1 MSRYPKGYRK
11 PTDSCDGCLA
21 WGDFSG
27 RLCPAC
33 YMFGRS
39 HETAACADCRRIQP
53 LKWGYCRLCW
63 CQARL
68 HAKASAGRPPAEADV
83 RARLNAVRHHQLFFM
98 GLHYR
103 RGSAPVV
110 ARRGGGRGAV
120 RKPPPAPAW
129 RPSADWRQ
137 LPLFGQVP
145 RDYGRLDPAD
155 ADLASPWLAWAKYLA
170 YQLAEARGWGR
181 GIRFAVNRGLALVL
195 TGYVEGDV
203 IRHTEIFAP
212 LRALDLRFGHVV
224 TVLEEMGIFEDDSEP
239 SFEGWLAERLEG
251 LAPAIRSETE
261 RWTRVLRDGGPRSL
275 PRREGTVWLYLNRV
289 RPALLEW
296 SNRYDHLREVTR
308 DDVLAYLKTLHGRQR
323 HDQLVALRSLFIWAK
338 RNGLIFRNPTIRIK
352 VGQYEYAVLQP
363 LAPAEVDR
371 SVAAATTPATR
382 LILALAAVHAAR
394 VAQIGT
400 LMLDD
405 VDLGNR
411 RLTIAGRVRPLD
423 DLTLKLLLEWLEHRR
438 NRWPNTANL
447 HLLINNQTA
456 TKTSRASNHWISASM
471 RGQDATL
478 ERLRVDR
485 QLEEALTHGPDPLHL
500 AEVFGLDE
508 KTAMRYADSARS
520 LLEQAAEQQLRRNQL
535 DRDIPRRE

>member
-1 MSRYPKGYRK
+1 VRNR
-11 PTDSCDGCLA
+11 LA
-21 WGDFSG
+21 
-27 RLCPAC
+27 
-33 YMFGRS
+33 
-39 HETAACADCRRIQP
+39 
-53 LKWGYCRLCW
+53 
-63 CQARL
+63 
-68 HAKASAGRPPAEADV
+68 
-83 RARLNAVRHHQLFFM
+83 AVRHHQLFFVGM
-98 GLHYR
+98 HYR
-103 RGSAPVV
+103 RRPTPAARTRGE
-110 ARRGGGRGAV
+110 RRGAP
-120 RKPPPAPAW
+120 RKPPPSQAW
-129 RPSADWRQ
+129 RPDPGWRQ
-137 LPLFGQVP
+137 LPLFAQIP
-145 RDYGRLDPAD
+145 RDYSRLALVD
-155 ADLASPWLAWAKYLA
+155 ADLASPWLAWAKYLSHR
-170 YQLAEARGWGR
+170 LAETRGWGR
-181 GIRFAVNRGLALVL
+181 NIRFAVNRGLALVL

-212 LRALDLRFGHVV
+212 LRALDLPVGHTV
-224 TVLEEMGIFEDDSEP
+224 TVLDEMGIFEDDSEP
-239 SFEGWLAERLEG
+239 SFERWLAERLEG
-251 LAPAIRSETE
+251 LAPGIRSEAE

-296 SNRYDHLREVTR
+296 SNPYDHLREVTR
-308 DDVLAYLKTLHGRQR
+308 DDVLTYVKTLRDHQR
-323 HDQLVALRSLFIWAK
+323 HDQLVALRLLFTWAK
-338 RNGLIFRNPTIRIK
+338 RNGLIFRNPTSRIK

-363 LAPAEVDR
+363 LVPAQVDR

-394 VAQIGT
+394 VAQIAN

-405 VDLGNR
+405 VDPGNR

-423 DLTLKLLLEWLEHRR
+423 DLTLKLLLDWLEHRR

-456 TKTSRASNHWISASM
+456 TKTSRASNHWISAAT

-508 KTAMRYADSARS
+508 KTAMRYADSARA
-520 LLEQAAEQQLRRNQL
+520 LLEQAAEHPVSPPGKELGP
-535 DRDIPRRE
+535 D

>member
-33 YMFGRS
+33 YMFGRG
-39 HETAACADCRRIQP
+39 HATAVCDGCRRTQP
-53 LKWGYCRLCW
+53 LKWDYCRLCW

-68 HAKASAGRPPAEADV
+68 SAQAAVGRLTAEADV
-83 RARLNAVRHHQLFFM
+83 RTRLNAVRHHQLFFM
-98 GLHYR
+98 GMHHR
-103 RGSAPVV
+103 NGSVPAPR
-110 ARRGGGRGAV
+110 RRGGRRGAP
-120 RKPPPAPAW
+120 RKPSPAPAW
-129 RPSADWRQ
+129 RPNADCRQ

-145 RDYGRLDPAD
+145 RDYGRLDPAHV
-155 ADLASPWLAWAKYLA
+155 DLGSPWLTWAKYLA
-170 YQLAEARGWGR
+170 HRLAEARGWGR
-181 GIRFAVNRGLALVL
+181 NIRFAVNRGLALVL

-203 IRHTEIFAP
+203 IRHSEIFTP
-212 LRALDLRFGHVV
+212 LRARDLPVGHTV
-224 TVLEEMGIFEDDSEP
+224 TVLREMGIFQDDSKS
-239 SFEGWLAERLEG
+239 SFERWLAERLEG
-251 LAPAIRSETE
+251 LASGIGAEAGH
-261 RWTRVLRDGGPRSL
+261 WTRVLRDGGPRSL
-275 PRREGTVWLYLNRV
+275 PRQQGTVWLYLNRV

-296 SNRYDHLREVTR
+296 SDRYDHLREVTR
-308 DDVLAYLKTLHGRQR
+308 DDVLTYIKTLHGHQR
-323 HDQLVALRSLFIWAK
+323 HDQLVALRSLFAWAK
-338 RNGLIFRNPTIRIK
+338 RNGLIFRNPTSRIK
-352 VGQYEYAVLQP
+352 VGQYQYGVLHP
-363 LAPAEVDR
+363 LVPAQVDR

-423 DLTLKLLLEWLEHRR
+423 DLTLKLLLDWLEHRR

-508 KTAMRYADSARS
+508 KTAMRYADSARR
-520 LLEQAAEQQLRRNQL
+520 LLERPVERL
-535 DRDIPRRE
+535 

>member
-1 MSRYPKGYRK
+1 MSRYPKGYYK

-27 RLCPAC
+27 RLCPTC

-39 HETAACADCRRIQP
+39 HAMAVCTGCRRVQP
-53 LKWGYCRLCW
+53 LKWDFCRLCW

-68 HAKASAGRPPAEADV
+68 RAQAAVDQLAAEADV
-83 RARLNAVRHHQLFFM
+83 RARLNAARHHQLFFM
-98 GLHYR
+98 GMHHR
-103 RGSAPVV
+103 NGSAP
-110 ARRGGGRGAV
+110 APRRRGGRRGAP

-129 RPSADWRQ
+129 RPNADWRQ

-145 RDYGRLDPAD
+145 RDYGRLDPSD
-155 ADLASPWLAWAKYLA
+155 VDLTSPWLTWAKYFA
-170 YQLAEARGWGR
+170 HRFAEARGWGR
-181 GIRFAVNRGLALVL
+181 NIRFAVNRGLALVL
-195 TGYVEGDV
+195 TGYVEGDA
-203 IRHTEIFAP
+203 IRHSEIFTP
-212 LRALDLRFGHVV
+212 LRSRDRPVGHAV

-239 SFEGWLAERLEG
+239 SFEGWLAERLQG
-251 LAPAIRSETE
+251 LAPGIRSEAE

-296 SNRYDHLREVTR
+296 SDRYDHLREVTR
-308 DDVLAYLKTLHGRQR
+308 DDVRTYIKTLHGHHRR
-323 HDQLVALRSLFIWAK
+323 DQLVALRSLFSWAK
-338 RNGLIFRNPTIRIK
+338 RNGLLFRNPTSRIK
-352 VGQYEYAVLQP
+352 VGQYEYGVLQP
-363 LAPAEVDR
+363 LVPAQVGR

-394 VAQIGT
+394 VAQIGM

-423 DLTLKLLLEWLEHRR
+423 DLTLKLLLDWLEHRR
-438 NRWPNTANL
+438 NRWPSTANL

-456 TKTSRASNHWISASM
+456 TKTSRASNHWISSSM
-471 RGQDATL
+471 RSQDATL

-508 KTAMRYADSARS
+508 KTAMRYANSARA
-520 LLEQAAEQQLRRNQL
+520 LLEQAAEHSAS
-535 DRDIPRRE
+535 PSGRELGPD

>member
-11 PTDSCDGCLA
+11 PTDSCDSCLA

-39 HETAACADCRRIQP
+39 HEAATCVGCRRGQP

-63 CQARL
+63 CQARIN
-68 HAKASAGRPPAEADV
+68 GRIAEADV
-83 RARLNAVRHHQLFFM
+83 RDRLSAIRHHQLFLV

-120 RKPPPAPAW
+120 RKPPPMPAW
-129 RPSADWRQ
+129 RPGPGWRQ

-145 RDYGRLDPAD
+145 RDYGRLDPAA

-181 GIRFAVNRGLALVL
+181 GIRIAVNRGLAIVL

-203 IRHTEIFAP
+203 IRHSEIFTP
-212 LRALDLRFGHVV
+212 LRALDLRFGHTA
-224 TVLEEMGIFEDDSEP
+224 TVLEEMGIFLDDSEP
-239 SFEGWLAERLEG
+239 SFERWLAERLDG
-251 LAPAIRSETE
+251 LAPGIAAEAE
-261 RWTRVLRDGGPRSL
+261 RWTRVLHDGGPRSL
-275 PRREGTVWLYLNRV
+275 PRQQSTVWLYLNGA
-289 RPALLEW
+289 RPALLGW
-296 SNRYDHLREVTR
+296 SDRYDHLREVTR
-308 DDVLAYLKTLHGRQR
+308 EDVLTHLKTLHGHHRR
-323 HDQLVALRSLFIWAK
+323 DQLGALRSLFASAK
-338 RNGLIFRNPTIRIK
+338 RSGLIFRNPTSRIK
-352 VGQYEYAVLQP
+352 VGQNEYSVLQP
-363 LAPAEVDR
+363 LAPSQIDR
-371 SVAAATTPATR
+371 SVAAATTPAAR

-400 LMLDD
+400 LMLH
-405 VDLGNR
+405 DLDIGNR

-423 DLTLKLLLEWLEHRR
+423 DLTLRLLLDWLEHRR
-438 NRWPNTANL
+438 SRWPNTANL

-456 TKTSRASNHWISASM
+456 TKTNRASNHWISAAM

-508 KTAMRYADSARS
+508 KTAMRYSDSARA
-520 LLEQAAEQQLRRNQL
+520 LLEQAAEQQLR
-535 DRDIPRRE
+535 